1 MTKAE
6 LIEKVAKNASVT
18 KKAAGIAVK
27 TMVDE
32 ITKALKKGN
41 RVPLVGFGT
50 FMVRKTKA
58 RKGRNPRTGEEIK
71 IKARKRPVFKAGK
84 ALREAVGGK

>member
-6 LIEKVAKNASVT
+6 LIDKIASDAKIT
-18 KKAAGIAVK
+18 KKAATTAVS
-27 TMVDE
+27 TMVGE
-32 ITKALKKGN
+32 ITKALKKGQ

-50 FMVRKTKA
+50 FMVRRTKA

-71 IKARKRPVFKAGK
+71 IKAGKRPVFKPGK
-84 ALREAVGGK
+84 ALRDAVA

>member
-6 LIEKVAKNASVT
+6 MIERIAKNASIT
-18 KKAAGIAVK
+18 KKAAGVAVN
-27 TMVDE
+27 TMIDE
-32 ITKALKKGN
+32 ITKALKKGS

-50 FMVRKTKA
+50 FMVRRTKA

-84 ALREAVGGK
+84 ALRDAIE

>member
-6 LIEKVAKNASVT
+6 LIDKIASDAKIT
-18 KKAAGIAVK
+18 KKAAATAVG
-27 TMVDE
+27 TMVGE
-32 ITKALKKGN
+32 ITKALKKGQ

-50 FMVRKTKA
+50 FMVRRTKA

-71 IKARKRPVFKAGK
+71 IKAGKRPVFKPGK
-84 ALREAVGGK
+84 ALRDAVA

>member
-6 LIEKVAKNASVT
+6 LIDKIASDAKIT
-18 KKAAGIAVK
+18 KKAATVAVG
-27 TMVDE
+27 TMVGE
-32 ITKALKKGN
+32 ITKALKKGQ

-50 FMVRKTKA
+50 FMVRRTKA

-71 IKARKRPVFKAGK
+71 IKAGKRPVFKPGNIVS
-84 ALREAVGGK
+84 LHP

>member
-6 LIEKVAKNASVT
+6 LIDKIAKNASIT
-18 KKAAGIAVK
+18 KKAAGLAVN
-27 TMVDE
+27 TMIDE
-32 ITKALKKGN
+32 ITKALKKGQ

-50 FMVRKTKA
+50 FMVRRTKA

-71 IKARKRPVFKAGK
+71 IKAGKRPVFKPGK
-84 ALREAVGGK
+84 ALREAVSR

>member
-6 LIEKVAKNASVT
+6 MIDRIAKNAGVT
-18 KKAAGIAVK
+18 KKAAGVAVN
-27 TMVDE
+27 TMIDE

-50 FMVRKTKA
+50 FMVRRTKA
-58 RKGRNPRTGEEIK
+58 RKGRNPRTGEELK
-71 IKARKRPVFKAGK
+71 IKAGKRPVFKPGK
-84 ALREAVGGK
+84 ALRDAVA

>member
-6 LIEKVAKNASVT
+6 LIDKIASDAKIT
-18 KKAAGIAVK
+18 KKAAAVAVGI
-27 TMVDE
+27 MVGE
-32 ITKALKKGN
+32 ITKALKKGQ

-50 FMVRKTKA
+50 FMVRRTKA

-71 IKARKRPVFKAGK
+71 IKAGKRPVFKPGK
-84 ALREAVGGK
+84 ALRDAVA

>member
-6 LIEKVAKNASVT
+6 LIDKIAKSASVT
-18 KKAAGIAVK
+18 KKAAGIAVD
-27 TMVDE
+27 TMIDE
-32 ITKALKKGN
+32 ITKALKKGQ

-50 FMVRKTKA
+50 FMVRRTKA

-71 IKARKRPVFKAGK
+71 IKAGKRAVFKPGK
-84 ALREAVGGK
+84 GLREAIA

>member
-6 LIEKVAKNASVT
+6 LINSIAKNANVT
-18 KKAAGIAVK
+18 KKAAGVAVD

-32 ITKALKKGN
+32 ITKTLKKGQ

-50 FMVRKTKA
+50 FMVRRTKA

-71 IKARKRPVFKAGK
+71 IKARKRPVFKPGK
-84 ALREAVGGK
+84 ALREAVK

>member
-6 LIEKVAKNASVT
+6 LIDKIASDAKIT
-18 KKAAGIAVK
+18 KKAATVAVG
-27 TMVDE
+27 TMVGE
-32 ITKALKKGN
+32 ITKALKKGQ

-50 FMVRKTKA
+50 FMVRRTKA

-71 IKARKRPVFKAGK
+71 IKAGKRPVFKPGK
-84 ALREAVGGK
+84 ALRDAVA

>member
-6 LIEKVAKNASVT
+6 LIERIAKKASIT
-18 KKAAGIAVK
+18 KKASGTAVN
-27 TMVDE
+27 TMIEE
-32 ITKALKKGN
+32 ITKALKKGD

-50 FMVRKTKA
+50 FMIRRTKA

-84 ALREAVGGK
+84 ALREAVAK

>member
-6 LIEKVAKNASVT
+6 LIDKIANNASIT
-18 KKAAGIAVK
+18 KKAAGLSVN
-27 TMVDE
+27 TMIDE
-32 ITKALKKGN
+32 ITKALKKGH

-50 FMVRKTKA
+50 FMVRRSKA

-84 ALREAVGGK
+84 SLREAVGS

>member
-6 LIEKVAKNASVT
+6 MIEKIAKNASIT
-18 KKAAGIAVK
+18 KKAAGVAVN
-27 TMVDE
+27 TMIDE

-50 FMVRKTKA
+50 FMVRRTKA

-84 ALREAVGGK
+84 ALRDAVE

>member
-6 LIEKVAKNASVT
+6 LIEKIAKSAKVT
-18 KKAAGIAVK
+18 KKAAGIAVN
-27 TMVDE
+27 TMIDE
-32 ITKALKKGN
+32 ITKSLKKGQ

-50 FMVRKTKA
+50 FMVRRTKA

-71 IKARKRPVFKAGK
+71 IKARKRAVFKPGK
-84 ALREAVGGK
+84 GLRDAVA

>member
-6 LIEKVAKNASVT
+6 LIEKIAKNASVT
-18 KKAAGIAVK
+18 KKAAGAAVN
-27 TMVDE
+27 TMIDE
-32 ITKALKKGN
+32 VTRALKKGQ

-50 FMVRKTKA
+50 FMVRRTKA
-58 RKGRNPRTGEEIK
+58 RKGRNPRTGEEIR

-84 ALREAVGGK
+84 ALREAIDK

>member
-6 LIEKVAKNASVT
+6 LIDKIASDAKIT
-18 KKAAGIAVK
+18 KKAATAAVS
-27 TMVDE
+27 TMVGE
-32 ITKALKKGN
+32 ITKALKKGQ

-50 FMVRKTKA
+50 FMVRRTKA

-71 IKARKRPVFKAGK
+71 IKAGKRPVFKPGK
-84 ALREAVGGK
+84 ALRDAVA

>member
-1 MTKAE
+1 M
-6 LIEKVAKNASVT
+6 IDRIAKTAAIS
-18 KKAAGIAVK
+18 KKAAGVALN

-32 ITKALKKGN
+32 ITKALKKGS

-50 FMVRKTKA
+50 FMVRRTKA

-71 IKARKRPVFKAGK
+71 LKAGKRPVFKPGK
-84 ALREAVGGK
+84 ALRDAVA

>member
-6 LIEKVAKNASVT
+6 LIDKIAKKADIT
-18 KKAAGIAVK
+18 KKEAGITVN

-32 ITKALKKGN
+32 ITKTLKKGQ

-50 FMVRKTKA
+50 FMVRRTKA

-71 IKARKRPVFKAGK
+71 IKARKRPVFKPGK
-84 ALREAVGGK
+84 ALREAVK

>member
-6 LIEKVAKNASVT
+6 LIERIAKKASIT
-18 KKAAGIAVK
+18 KKASGTAVN
-27 TMVDE
+27 TIIEE
-32 ITKALKKGN
+32 ITKALKKGD

-50 FMVRKTKA
+50 FMIRRTKA

-84 ALREAVGGK
+84 ALREAVAK